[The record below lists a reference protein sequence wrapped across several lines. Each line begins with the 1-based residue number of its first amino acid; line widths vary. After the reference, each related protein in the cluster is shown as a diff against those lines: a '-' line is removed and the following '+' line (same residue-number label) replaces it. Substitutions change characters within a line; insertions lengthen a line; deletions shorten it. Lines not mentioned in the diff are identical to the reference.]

1 MNQTE
6 LNKQQQEAEV
16 EDEEE
21 EDLYIYLSSSSVNP
35 KHNCAPSICT
45 NEVYI

>member
-1 MNQTE
+1 MDQTE
-6 LNKQQQEAEV
+6 LNKQQQEAEG

-21 EDLYIYLSSSSVNP
+21 DLNMYLSSSSVNP
-35 KHNCAPSICT
+35 KQNCAPSICT